1 MKTRLRTAGLLAL
14 AGLVLLSACSREEQ
28 KTTAPAA
35 PPATSAA
42 PPPVAPAQLRVDDI
56 TLGSSLASDKTV
68 AMATYE
74 FTPTDTIYLSVRTSG
89 ASSNSTLGATW
100 TYQDGQ
106 VVSEQAQPVSTSG
119 PAVTEFH
126 IQKPDGWPTGM
137 YKVQVFLDGMEAG
150 SKELVVK

>member
-1 MKTRLRTAGLLAL
+1 MNTRLRTASLLAL
-14 AGLVLLSACSREEQ
+14 AALALLSACSREE
-28 KTTAPAA
+28 KSTTAPA
-35 PPATSAA
+35 PSASA
-42 PPPVAPAQLRVDDI
+42 PPPAAPAPLRVDDI

-74 FTPTDTIYLSVRTSG
+74 FTPTDTIYVSVRTSG
-89 ASSNSTLGATW
+89 ASPNSTLGATW

-106 VVSEQAQPVSTSG
+106 TVSEQTQQIAPSG
-119 PAVTEFH
+119 PAVSEFH
-126 IQKPDGWPTGM
+126 IQKPDGWPAGM